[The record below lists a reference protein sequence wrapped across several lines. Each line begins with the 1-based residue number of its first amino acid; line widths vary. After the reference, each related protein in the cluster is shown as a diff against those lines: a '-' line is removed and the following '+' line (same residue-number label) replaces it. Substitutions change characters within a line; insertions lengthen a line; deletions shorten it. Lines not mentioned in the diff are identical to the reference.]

1 MTDAPHFKDPRSR
14 TLWRTGRVVLKGQDK
29 TDLRRQVY
37 RRAGGRCEIEWNGKR
52 CNRYAP
58 WAGIKHGELVHVVAS
73 AHAGSDTVA
82 NIALGMSRLSPP
94 ASSTPDRSL
103 LLSGDEGQRLARI
116 ARDRANRFMV
126 SGPDVD
132 FLLDVLVRLSR

>member
-1 MTDAPHFKDPRSR
+1 MKSSGTESAATDTPRGLESSTESSSTSLPAPMLVPTPSPTRS
-14 TLWRTGRVVLKGQDK
+14 GDV
-29 TDLRRQVY
+29 
-37 RRAGGRCEIEWNGKR
+37 EIVT
-52 CNRYAP
+52 A
-58 WAGIKHGELVHVVAS
+58 
-73 AHAGSDTVA
+73 
-82 NIALGMSRLSPP
+82 